1 MAAAGTAFRM
11 ARYLPDLARRQV
23 PRYTS
28 YPTAAEFSDAVGAD
42 AQAAA
47 LAGVAPGTP
56 VSLYVHIPYCQAL
69 CWYCGCNTG
78 AAGRPERQARY
89 VAALMREVE
98 TVAASM
104 RGQVV
109 SIHFGG
115 GSPNALPPALFEQ
128 LVAHLRNGFDTIE
141 RPEIAVELDP
151 RFIGRDYADTLYRAG
166 VTRVSLGVQTF
177 APHVQQAIGRVQP
190 FWQVFEAVRDLR
202 YAGIRQISLD
212 LMYGLPDQ
220 TADDVA
226 QTIIEAMRLHPDR
239 IAMFG
244 YAHIPTLLP
253 RQRAI
258 DTGALPDDAARFAQ
272 SELAFEMLTGEGF
285 SPIGFDHFARPEDK
299 LAVAAAEG
307 RLQRNFQG
315 FTDEP
320 GKAVIGLGASAIS
333 QFDGLLVQNHKHEA
347 HYRKAVS
354 AGGLAGARGVA
365 RTMDDRLRGDAIAH
379 LLCDGTV
386 DLAALAGEY
395 GRIPEAFAAA
405 LPRLRELETHGLVR
419 RDGWR
424 IVLTEAGRP
433 YARLAASAFDT
444 WRNGS
449 AGTFSRAV

>member
-1 MAAAGTAFRM
+1 M

-28 YPTAAEFSDAVGAD
+28 YPTAAEFTDAVGARE
-42 AQAAA
+42 QAAA
-47 LAGVAPGTP
+47 LARVPRRMP

-104 RGQVV
+104 RGEVV

-128 LVAHLRNGFDTIE
+128 LVAHLRNCFDTIE

-151 RFIGRDYADTLYRAG
+151 RFIGRDYADALYRAG
-166 VTRVSLGVQTF
+166 VTRVSLGAQTF

-190 FWQVFEAVRDLR
+190 FRQVSEAVRDLR
-202 YAGIRQISLD
+202 SAGIAQISLD
-212 LMYGLPDQ
+212 LMYGLPEQ

-226 QTIIEAMRLHPDR
+226 ETIIEAMSLHPDR

-258 DTGALPDDAARFAQ
+258 DTDTLPDNAARFAQ

-285 SPIGFDHFARPEDK
+285 RPIGFDHFARPDDP

-347 HYRKAVS
+347 QYRKAVS
-354 AGGLAGARGVA
+354 AGGLAGSRGVA

-379 LLCDGTV
+379 LLCDGAV
-386 DLAALAGEY
+386 DLALLANDY

-405 LPRLRELETHGLVR
+405 LPRLRELETLGLVR

-424 IVLTEAGRP
+424 IALTEAGRP
-433 YARLAASAFDT
+433 YARLAASAFDA

-449 AGTFSRAV
+449 VGTFSRAV